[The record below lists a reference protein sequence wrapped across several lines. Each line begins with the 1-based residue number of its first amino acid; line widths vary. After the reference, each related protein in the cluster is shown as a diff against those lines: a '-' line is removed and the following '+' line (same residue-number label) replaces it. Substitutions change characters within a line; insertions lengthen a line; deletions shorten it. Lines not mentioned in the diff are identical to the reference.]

1 MSEKTPEEVLSFVLQ
16 SAELPTLSNV
26 ASRLITITSQ
36 EDTTI
41 NDIASLISKDVSLS
55 TKLLRVVNSAFYSFP
70 QQIGT
75 IHQAASILGT
85 NAVRSLVL
93 SFSFLKPEQTQS
105 SSFDYALFWENSLFE
120 AVTARMLMAAMK
132 AEDSEEGFVAS
143 LLQNLGIMIL
153 ARAYPEQYPKVG
165 QLLASEDSKTKITD
179 LEQQV
184 IGADHT
190 YIGSEIVKKWGFP
203 ETLVAPI
210 TYHHAP
216 HEYPGELKK
225 IKLLCH
231 VVHLSDML
239 SKARRSKN
247 PEEHVAEFRQRA
259 KQRLGLNDN
268 MLEDLLD
275 KVHTEVEE
283 TAKFFNLKIAPQ
295 KSIAEILQIANAE
308 LSVLNLSYEQMNR
321 ALVEKTVKLELLT
334 KELGKK
340 NKFLEKL
347 AHIDGLT
354 EAYNHR
360 YFQIYLDKEIKRADR
375 NESNLSVIMIDIDN
389 FKPFNDKHG
398 HQIGDQILI
407 QFSKLFRDSIREYD
421 VFARYGGEEFILI
434 LPDTEL
440 ERAVEVAEKLRAMIA
455 NNTFTYEHENYHIT
469 ASFGVASIKPILD
482 DFGKN
487 ELISRADAALY
498 ESKKKGRN
506 TVTVYSSKKKWF
518 GR

>member
-1 MSEKTPEEVLSFVLQ
+1 MSKQSREEVLEFVLN
-16 SAELPTLSNV
+16 SSELPTLSNV

-41 NDIASLISKDVSLS
+41 NDIASLISKDMSLS

-75 IHQAASILGT
+75 IQQAASILGT

-93 SFSFLKPEQTQS
+93 SFSFLKPEQVQS
-105 SSFDYALFWENSLFE
+105 NGFDYTTFWENSLFE
-120 AVTARMLMAAMK
+120 AVTARMLMTAMD

-143 LLQNLGIMIL
+143 LLQNLGVMIL
-153 ARAYPEQYPKVG
+153 SRAYPDLYSEVDKM
-165 QLLASEDSKTKITD
+165 LASGDYKRSDIEKQI
-179 LEQQV
+179 

-190 YIGSEIVKKWGFP
+190 YIGSEVVKRWGFP

-210 TYHHAP
+210 AFHHHP
-216 HEYPGELKK
+216 HKYPGDSKK
-225 IKLLCH
+225 IRLLCQ

-239 SKARRSKN
+239 SKARRSRS
-247 PEEHVAEFRQRA
+247 PEEHVSEFRRRA
-259 KQRLGLNDN
+259 RIKLVLNEK
-268 MLEDLLD
+268 MLEKLLD
-275 KVHTEVEE
+275 EVHTEVEE
-283 TAKFFNLKIAPQ
+283 TAKFFNIKIKHQ

-321 ALVEKTVKLELLT
+321 ELVEKTVKLELMT
-334 KELGKK
+334 KELEKK
-340 NKFLEKL
+340 NAFLEKL

-360 YFQIYLDKEIKRADR
+360 YFQNFLAKEIKRADR
-375 NESNLSVIMIDIDN
+375 NESNLSVVMIDIDN
-389 FKPFNDKHG
+389 FKPFNDAHG

-407 QFSKLFRDSIREYD
+407 QFSEQFRNSIREYD
-421 VFARYGGEEFILI
+421 LFARYGGEEFVLV
-434 LPDTEL
+434 LPDTD
-440 ERAVEVAEKLRAMIA
+440 ANQAAEVAEKLRAMIA
-455 NNTFTYEHENYHIT
+455 AHSFIHERETYHIT
-469 ASFGVASIKPILD
+469 ASFGVACINPATEN
-482 DFGKN
+482 FGKN
-487 ELISRADAALY
+487 ELIARADKALY

>member
-1 MSEKTPEEVLSFVLQ
+1 VQTQEEVLNAVLQ
-16 SAELPTLSNV
+16 SAQLPTLSNV

-36 EDTTI
+36 EETTI

-70 QQIGT
+70 QPIGT

-93 SFSFLKPEQTQS
+93 SFSFLKPEQTNS
-105 SSFDYALFWENSLFE
+105 TTFDYARFWENSLFK
-120 AVTARMLMAAMK
+120 AVTARMLMTAMK

-153 ARAYPEQYPKVG
+153 ARAYPDQYPKVAKM
-165 QLLASEDSKTKITD
+165 LVSSDSAVKCTD
-179 LEQQV
+179 LEKQI

-210 TYHHAP
+210 AYHHSP
-216 HEYPGELKK
+216 HEYPGESQK
-225 IKLLCH
+225 IRLLCQ

-239 SKARRSKN
+239 SKARQSKN
-247 PEEHVAEFRQRA
+247 PEEHVVEFRHLA
-259 KQRLGLNDN
+259 KQRLGLNDAVLAN
-268 MLEDLLD
+268 LLD
-275 KVHTEVEE
+275 RVHTEVEKN
-283 TAKFFNLKIAPQ
+283 AQFFNLKIEPQ

-321 ALVEKTVKLELLT
+321 SLVEKTVKLELLT
-334 KELGKK
+334 KELEKK
-340 NKFLEKL
+340 NLFLEKL

-360 YFQIYLDKEIKRADR
+360 YFQIFLDKEIKRADR
-375 NESNLSVIMIDIDN
+375 NESNVSVIMIDIDL
-389 FKPFNDKHG
+389 FKPFNDKYG

-407 QFSKLFRDSIREYD
+407 QFSRLFRESIREYD
-421 VFARYGGEEFILI
+421 LFARYGGEEFILI

-440 ERAVEVAEKLRAMIA
+440 NQAGEVAEKLRAMIA
-455 NNTFTYEHENYHIT
+455 GHTFTYEHASYHIT
-469 ASFGVASIKPILD
+469 ASFGVASIKPAAD
-482 DFGKN
+482 NFGKN
-487 ELISRADAALY
+487 ELISQADNALY

-506 TVTVYSSKKKWF
+506 TVSIYSSKKKWF